1 MLGILI
7 ADQDVECRKQ
17 MAELL
22 IEAGYNVIV
31 TSSAAD
37 ALDGILKKSVQVV
50 LLGSEFDKLKA
61 AEVVPILKQCNRDL
75 TIILISAE
83 TSLPLLR
90 KLRSEGIF
98 YHALKPMSGEDKDEI
113 RKAVECA
120 VESMKNNPGK

>member
-7 ADQDVECRKQ
+7 ADQDLDCRKQ

-31 TSSAAD
+31 TNSAAD

-61 AEVVPILKQCNRDL
+61 AEMVPLLKKCNRDL
-75 TIILISAE
+75 TIILISE
-83 TSLPLLR
+83 DTSLPLLR
-90 KLRSEGIF
+90 KLRNEGIF
-98 YHALKPMSGEDKDEI
+98 YHALKPMSGEDKEEI

-120 VESMKNNPGK
+120 FESMKHERTK